1 MYFAFLLILVTRLSI
16 ENGKNVDIAEVHESV
31 DQGRGETV
39 LYLQRHPG
47 STTQHRRIACE
58 SP

>member
-39 LYLQRHPG
+39 LYLQRHPCP
-47 STTQHRRIACE
+47 TT
-58 SP
+58 